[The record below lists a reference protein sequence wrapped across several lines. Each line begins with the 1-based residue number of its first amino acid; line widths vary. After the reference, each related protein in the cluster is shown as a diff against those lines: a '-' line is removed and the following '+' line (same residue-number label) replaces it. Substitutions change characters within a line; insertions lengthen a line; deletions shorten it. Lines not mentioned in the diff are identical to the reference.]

1 MRRNVTRLLAALAAI
16 FVATVIGQT
25 LTPAISATPPTTS
38 VSPISAT
45 PISGPP
51 TTEPPT
57 TTPPTTTTAEP
68 EVPAPTTTTVAPAT
82 QRPPVTEPE
91 AAAAEPEADDGSIRP
106 GDKGEQVL
114 DLQNRLRDLGYW
126 LGTPDGTYG
135 GLTVQ
140 AVTAFQ
146 KVEGLGRDGI
156 AGPSTLAALDQAGR
170 PSARSDSG
178 DLIEVDKAH
187 QVLLVVRDGRV
198 QWVLNTSTGT
208 EKSYRVDGRTE
219 LADTPPGRWQVG
231 RVVNGIDTGPLGGL
245 YMPRYFHRDG
255 IAVHGYH
262 SVPAYPASHGCVR
275 VSEPAMDWIWSDD
288 VMPIGS
294 TVWVY

>member
-1 MRRNVTRLLAALAAI
+1 MRRNVIRLLGALAAI
-16 FVATVIGQT
+16 FVATVIGLT
-25 LTPAISATPPTTS
+25 LTPAMSATPPTTS
-38 VSPISAT
+38 VPPISA
-45 PISGPP
+45 PP
-51 TTEPPT
+51 ATEPTSTTTTTTEPE
-57 TTPPTTTTAEP
+57 A
-68 EVPAPTTTTVAPAT
+68 PAPTTTTVAPAV
-82 QRPPVTEPE
+82 QRPPVTKAEAHPEPE
-91 AAAAEPEADDGSIRP
+91 AAAEPAEPADGSLRP
-106 GDKGEQVL
+106 GDKGERVL
-114 DLQNRLRDLGYW
+114 DLQRRLRDLGYW

-156 AGPSTLAALDQAGR
+156 AGRSTLAALDDAGR

-198 QWVLNTSTGT
+198 QWALNTSTGT
-208 EKSYRVDGRTE
+208 EKPYRVDGRTE
-219 LADTPPGRWQVG
+219 LADTPAGHWKVG

-245 YMPRYFHRDG
+245 YRPRYFHSDG

-275 VSEPAMDWIWSDD
+275 VSEPAMDWIWSND
-288 VMPIGS
+288 VMPVGS

>member
-1 MRRNVTRLLAALAAI
+1 MKRNVIRLLVALIAI
-16 FVATVIGQT
+16 FVGTVVGQT
-25 LTPAISATPPTTS
+25 LTPALSQTPPMT
-38 VSPISAT
+38 VASPGLT
-45 PISGPP
+45 PPS
-51 TTEPPT
+51 TEPA
-57 TTPPTTTTAEP
+57 TTTTTTTSEP
-68 EVPAPTTTTVAPAT
+68 EPPAPTTTTPVPAT
-82 QRPPVTEPE
+82 QRPPVTEAE
-91 AAAAEPEADDGSIRP
+91 AERKAEADADAAEPADGSLRP
-106 GDKGEQVL
+106 GQKGERVL
-114 DLQNRLRDLGYW
+114 DLQRRLRGLGYW

-156 AGPSTLAALDQAGR
+156 AGASTLAALDDAGR

-208 EKSYRVDGRTE
+208 EKPYRVDGRTE

-231 RVVNGIDTGPLGGL
+231 RVVNGIDTGPLGSL
-245 YMPRYFHRDG
+245 FRPRYFHSDG

-262 SVPAYPASHGCVR
+262 SVPAYAASHGCVR
-275 VSEPAMDWIWSDD
+275 VSEPAMDWIWSND
-288 VMPIGS
+288 VMPVDS

>member
-1 MRRNVTRLLAALAAI
+1 MRRNVIRLLAALAAI

-25 LTPAISATPPTTS
+25 LTPAMSATPPTTS
-38 VSPISAT
+38 VSPISA
-45 PISGPP
+45 PP

-57 TTPPTTTTAEP
+57 TPTTTTTEP
-68 EVPAPTTTTVAPAT
+68 EAPAPTTTTVAPAT
-82 QRPPVTEPE
+82 RRPPVTEPE
-91 AAAAEPEADDGSIRP
+91 APAEPASPRPTPPTGRSGP

-156 AGPSTLAALDQAGR
+156 AGPSTLAALDEAGR

-208 EKSYRVDGRTE
+208 EKPYRVDGRTE
-219 LADTPPGRWQVG
+219 LADTPPGHWQVG

-245 YMPRYFHRDG
+245 YKPRYFHRDG
-255 IAVHGYH
+255 IVVHGYH

-275 VSEPAMDWIWSDD
+275 VSEPAMDWIWSND
-288 VMPIGS
+288 VMPVGS